1 MFRKAIVCCA
11 TIWVGSSLSCGEL
24 QVSGTPG
31 ADPSRPSASGPGAS
45 GGPGFSLPDGGGGSN
60 AGSPTVEPIEDCET
74 AAKAAGNVGCTFYSV
89 PFAYKHEWM
98 LPGACFAMF
107 VVNPG
112 RQPVKLQLDRGGVA
126 IPLGPLARLPRGSG
140 LALDL
145 LPYDEAA
152 GLAGGDVAILFLR
165 ASGMEAKYQDIAC
178 PPGVTAAERG
188 VFAEEGRASFTGQA
202 FRLRGDRPVA
212 AYQIWPYGG
221 AGTHATSATLL
232 LPTEAWGPEYYVA
245 APEDATGPTFAAVV
259 ANEDG
264 TEVSLWPTADILA
277 LPGMPATKEGEQ
289 LRVKLNAGELV
300 WVTTP
305 SQPVVVPYPL
315 PEWKGLAAS
324 VVVSNKPVG
333 VIGGSECTYSPT
345 VPPLLRQQG
354 ACDTIQQQVPPIRA
368 LGREYA
374 AVRHRSR
381 LPARRPAPYPDGRV
395 APWGEEPGA
404 WQLMGVADGTTLSYA
419 PAQPDGAPT
428 SLSAGQVVQF
438 STREPFVV
446 RSQDA
451 DHPFYLGAWM
461 TGAMGPADNQ
471 GDPDFVN
478 VLPLAQ
484 YQSSYVFFTDHT
496 YPETSLVVVRQKG
509 TDGRFAEVKLDCAAA
524 PIAGWRPVGELEFA
538 WVDLVT
544 RHFEPAIPG
553 CSNGRREMTS
563 AAPFAVTVWGWGTKA
578 VNVPSLIE
586 AGKLASTTF
595 TSYGFPA
602 GGALRQINR
611 VRPPIE

>member
-1 MFRKAIVCCA
+1 MIEKTMVCCVA
-11 TIWVGSSLSCGEL
+11 ICMSLSLSCGKPEI
-24 QVSGTPG
+24 VGG
-31 ADPSRPSASGPGAS
+31 RGEGRPSAGGPAGS
-45 GGPGFSLPDGGGGSN
+45 GGPGFALPDGGA
-60 AGSPTVEPIEDCET
+60 AGSAAGTPMAEPIEDCET
-74 AAKAAGNVGCTFYSV
+74 AAKAAGNVGCTFYSL

-98 LPGACFAMF
+98 LPGACHAMF

-112 RQPVKLQLDRGGVA
+112 RQPVKLQLDKGGVA
-126 IPLGPLARLPRGSG
+126 IPLAPLARLPRGSG

-165 ASGMEAKYQDIAC
+165 ASGMEAKYQDSAC
-178 PPGVTAAERG
+178 PAGVTAGERG
-188 VFAEEGRASFTGQA
+188 VFAEEGRASFTGKA
-202 FRLRGDRPVA
+202 FRLKADRPVA

-221 AGTHATSATLL
+221 GGTHAPSATLL
-232 LPTEAWGPEYYVA
+232 LPTESWGPEYYVA
-245 APEDATGPTFAAVV
+245 APENATGPTFAAVV

-264 TEVSLWPTADILA
+264 TEVTLRLTADILP
-277 LPGMPATKEGEQ
+277 LPGMPATKTGQ
-289 LRVKLNAGELV
+289 MLRVTLDAGELV
-300 WVTTP
+300 WLTTP
-305 SQPVVVPYPL
+305 AQRQAVPYPL
-315 PEWKGLAAS
+315 KEMKGLAATL
-324 VVVSNKPVG
+324 VVSSKPVG
-333 VIGGSECTYSPT
+333 VLGGSECTYSPAI
-345 VPPLLRQQG
+345 PPLLHQQG

-381 LPARRPAPYPDGRV
+381 LPAKRPAPYPDGRLP
-395 APWGEEPGA
+395 PWGEEPGG
-404 WQLMGVADGTTLSYA
+404 WQLMGVADGTTLTYA
-419 PAQPDGAPT
+419 PAQPEGAPA

-438 STREPFVV
+438 STKEPFIV
-446 RSQDA
+446 RSQNA

-461 TGAMGPADNQ
+461 TGSMATANGQ

-496 YPETSLVVVRQKG
+496 YPETNLVVVRQRG
-509 TDGRFAEVKLDCAAA
+509 ADGRFADVRLDCAAA
-524 PIAGWRPVGELEFA
+524 PISGWRPLGELEFT

-544 RHFEPAIPG
+544 GYFEPGIPG

-563 AAPFAVTVWGWGTKA
+563 EAPFAVTVWGWGTKG
-578 VNVPSLIE
+578 VTVPSLIQP
-586 AGKLASTTF
+586 GTVSDTTDG
-595 TSYGFPA
+595 SYGFPA
-602 GGALRQINR
+602 GGALRPINR